1 VELLLNNYY
10 LQVATFI
17 CLNALAGLSVY
28 LVLSTGQLTL
38 GNAGFMSL
46 GAYTAALLA
55 TKAGAPVWLTLP
67 AAALVPAVVAV
78 PLGYASLRL
87 RGVYLAIATLG
98 FTETVR
104 VLLQNWEF
112 AGGALGVKNIPS
124 LGRMAQNA
132 LKGALGSPPAGLRFA
147 QLANLLVLLFVLL
160 VLLLTLF
167 FVYRQERGRV
177 GRAYAAIRIDEI
189 AAEAMGIN
197 ITYYKILAF
206 VQGAALA
213 GLAGGLVAHIN
224 FSVGPTDFAFSRAVE
239 MLTLVVVGGS
249 TTPLGPVLGAALLI
263 GLSEGLRD
271 FSLFG
276 ARLSDYR
283 LILYGLLLMLVV
295 ALRPQGI
302 LGGARRRKE
311 ARV

>member
-1 VELLLNNYY
+1 MELLLNNYY

>member
-1 VELLLNNYY
+1 MAVLLNNYY
-10 LQVATFI
+10 LHVATFI
-17 CLNALAGLSVY
+17 GVNGLLGLSVY

-55 TKAGAPVWLTLP
+55 TKAGAPMWLTLP
-67 AAALVPAVVAV
+67 AAALVPAVVAI

-104 VLLQNWEF
+104 VIFQNWEF
-112 AGGALGVKNIPS
+112 AGGALGVKSIPT
-124 LGRMAQNA
+124 LGRAVQSGLKAVMASA
-132 LKGALGSPPAGLRFA
+132 PAGLSFA
-147 QLANLLVLLFVLL
+147 QLANLVVLLFVML
-160 VLLLTLF
+160 VLILAVA
-167 FVYRQERGRV
+167 FVYRQAAGRV

-189 AAEAMGIN
+189 AAEAMGID
-197 ITYYKILAF
+197 ITYYKVLAF
-206 VQGAALA
+206 VQGAVMA

-224 FSVGPTDFAFSRAVE
+224 FSIGPSDFAFGRAVE

-249 TTPLGPVLGAALLI
+249 ATPMGPILGSALLI

-295 ALRPQGI
+295 ALRPQG
-302 LGGARRRKE
+302 LLRATRRRGGAR
-311 ARV
+311 A

>member
-1 VELLLNNYY
+1 MELLLNNYY

-17 CLNALAGLSVY
+17 CLNALVGLSVY

-124 LGRMAQNA
+124 LSRMAQNA
-132 LKGALGSPPAGLRFA
+132 LKGAMASPPAGLTFA

-160 VLLLTLF
+160 VLLLALL
-167 FVYRQERGRV
+167 FVYRQQRGRV

-189 AAEAMGIN
+189 AAEATGIN
-197 ITYYKILAF
+197 ITYYKVLAF
-206 VQGAALA
+206 VQGAVLA

-224 FSVGPTDFAFSRAVE
+224 FSVGPTEFAFGRAVE

-249 TTPLGPVLGAALLI
+249 TTPMGPVLGAALLI

-271 FSLFG
+271 FALFG

-302 LGGARRRKE
+302 LGGMRRRKE

>member
-1 VELLLNNYY
+1 MAVLLNNYY
-10 LQVATFI
+10 LQVATFVSV
-17 CLNALAGLSVY
+17 NALLGLSVY

-38 GNAGFMSL
+38 GNAGFMAL

-67 AAALVPAVVAV
+67 AAALVPAIVAI

-98 FTETVR
+98 FTESVR

-112 AGGALGVKNIPS
+112 AGGALGIKNIPS
-124 LGRMAQNA
+124 LGRMVQNGLKAAQIA
-132 LKGALGSPPAGLRFA
+132 PPAGLTHA
-147 QLANLLVLLFVLL
+147 QLANLVVLLFVLL
-160 VLLLTLF
+160 VLGLALAF
-167 FVYRQERGRV
+167 IYRQAGGRV

-197 ITYYKILAF
+197 ITYYKVLAF
-206 VQGAALA
+206 VQGAMLA

-224 FSVGPTDFAFSRAVE
+224 FSVSPSEFAFGRAVE

-249 TTPLGPVLGAALLI
+249 TTPLGPVLGAVLLI

-295 ALRPQGI
+295 ALRPQG
-302 LGGARRRKE
+302 LLTFAPRRKGAR
-311 ARV
+311 A